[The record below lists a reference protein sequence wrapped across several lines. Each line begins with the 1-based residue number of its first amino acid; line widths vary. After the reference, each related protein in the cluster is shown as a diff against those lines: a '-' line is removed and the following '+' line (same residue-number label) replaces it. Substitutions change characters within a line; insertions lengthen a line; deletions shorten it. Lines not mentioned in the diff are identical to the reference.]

1 MSNKPS
7 HFASLLWVKIK
18 LNLKAESD
26 RLKLGYLWW
35 LLEPL
40 LHACAFYFI
49 FVYFLNLRTENFLA
63 YLISGLIPFTW
74 FSRSVSNSMAS
85 LKGAKGLLTNF
96 KIHPMFFPLVHLG
109 QDAVKQG
116 VTFAFLLVFLV
127 VYGIEPNILWLS
139 LPLVMVLQA
148 FFVTGV
154 ACFTASILPLLED
167 LKFLVTT
174 VLMIA
179 MFASGVFYNPIE
191 VLPASLK
198 PWFYM
203 NPTASLLQIYRD
215 ILLFETIPSVYHI
228 SIVLLWSLLFMLVA
242 LVSMRLLRDHY
253 AKLVLQ

>member
-1 MSNKPS
+1 M
-7 HFASLLWVKIK
+7 SLLWVKIK
-18 LNLKAESD
+18 LNLKAEAD

-40 LHACAFYFI
+40 LHAGAFYFI

-63 YLISGLIPFTW
+63 YLMSGLIPFTW

-85 LKGAKGLLTNF
+85 LRGAKGLLSNF

-116 VTFAFLLVFLV
+116 VTFAFLLVFLFL
-127 VYGIEPNILWLS
+127 YGIRPSDFWLL
-139 LPLVMVLQA
+139 LPMVMMLQA
-148 FFVTGV
+148 FFVAGV
-154 ACFTASILPLLED
+154 ACFTASVLPLLED

-174 VLMIA
+174 LIMIA
-179 MFASGVFYNPIE
+179 MFASGVFYNPLE
-191 VLPASLK
+191 VLPNALR

-215 ILLFETIPSVYHI
+215 ILLFETIPSIYHI
-228 SIVLLWSLLFMLVA
+228 SIVLLWSLLFTFLA